1 MFNSPIRLLYFSPT
15 GTTRKLLEA
24 IAEGLGED
32 KPKHI
37 NLTPAGARI
46 GQKRKI
52 KGGLTIIGVPVY
64 TGRVAL
70 EAVRGIQRFKAK
82 NAPAV
87 VVVVYGNR
95 EYEDALLELKDIAIE
110 AGFITIAGAVF
121 IGEHSLSTKDV
132 PIAHG
137 RPDIEDLDK
146 ARLLGTMIK
155 NMLGSLGSIHESLF
169 VQVPGNFP
177 YRDRGPSFNI
187 SPVSNGAL
195 CIRCGTCVKVCP
207 VEAINLSNN
216 QIETDKKLC
225 IRCCACI
232 KNCPTGSRRLE
243 EPQLLQF
250 AQKLSTSCSNRKEP
264 EFFLQSAKKLS
275 VDSVETVF

>member
-1 MFNSPIRLLYFSPT
+1 MFNSPVRLLYFSPT
-15 GTTRKLLEA
+15 GTTKKVLEA
-24 IAEGLGED
+24 IAEGLGKD

-37 NLTPAGARI
+37 NLTSAGARI

-52 KGGLTIIGVPVY
+52 RGGLTIIGVPVY

-82 NAPAV
+82 DAPAV

-95 EYEDALLELKDIAIE
+95 EYEDALLELRDIAIE
-110 AGFITIAGAVF
+110 IGFIPIAGAVF

-132 PIAHG
+132 PIALG
-137 RPDIEDLDK
+137 RPDKEDLDK
-146 ARLLGTMIK
+146 ARLLGKMIR
-155 NMLGSLGSIHESLF
+155 NILGSLESIHESLF

-187 SPVSNGAL
+187 SPVSDESL
-195 CIRCGTCVKVCP
+195 CIQCGACVKVCP

-216 QIETDKKLC
+216 RIETDKKLC

-232 KNCPTGSRRLE
+232 KNCLTGSRRLE
-243 EPQLLQF
+243 DPQLLQF
-250 AQKLSTSCSNRKEP
+250 AQKLSISFSNRKEP
-264 EFFLQSAKKLS
+264 EFYLLSAEQLS
-275 VDSVETVF
+275 VDSV